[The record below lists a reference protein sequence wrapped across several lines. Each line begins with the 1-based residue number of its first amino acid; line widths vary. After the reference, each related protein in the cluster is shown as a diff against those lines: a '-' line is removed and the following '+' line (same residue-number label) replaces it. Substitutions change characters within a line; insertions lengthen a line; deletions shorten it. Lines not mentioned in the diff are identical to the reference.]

1 MGAGKCNSI
10 VTRQWTC
17 ELVDCIG
24 NQSLT
29 FLGRDVNKV
38 AVAIQLGHFLKQF
51 KQKQCAGSVQNQVE
65 AMSRKRAN
73 DET

>member
-1 MGAGKCNSI
+1 
-10 VTRQWTC
+10 
-17 ELVDCIG
+17 
-24 NQSLT
+24 LT
-29 FLGRDVNKV
+29 FLGRDVNKA

-73 DET
+73 DDEWIP